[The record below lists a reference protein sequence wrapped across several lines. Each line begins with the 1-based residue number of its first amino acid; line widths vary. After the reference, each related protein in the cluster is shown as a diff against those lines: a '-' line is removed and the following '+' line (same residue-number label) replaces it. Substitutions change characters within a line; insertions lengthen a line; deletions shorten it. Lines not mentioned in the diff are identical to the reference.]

1 MLFFF
6 KFYLSNSF
14 FETLLI
20 PFIFFSPITLL
31 MLDSSIGRYETAL
44 WEKKEVLK
52 YFWIKQ
58 PDKRNTRLPLLL
70 CTNRVSVYHPE
81 LYSTQNVL
89 GAGLMASHFLLQS
102 RPGLVLR
109 KKDSWAD
116 WRIRNSVG
124 AQGVTTFVE
133 EVEIISKPQMER
145 GTAQKKKKHPASES
159 PWSQTAP
166 WDSSL
171 WLSDDL
177 SIS

>member
-1 MLFFF
+1 
-6 KFYLSNSF
+6 
-14 FETLLI
+14 
-20 PFIFFSPITLL
+20 

-70 CTNRVSVYHPE
+70 YTNRVSVYHPE

-109 KKDSWAD
+109 KKDS
-116 WRIRNSVG
+116 
-124 AQGVTTFVE
+124 
-133 EVEIISKPQMER
+133 
-145 GTAQKKKKHPASES
+145 
-159 PWSQTAP
+159 
-166 WDSSL
+166 
-171 WLSDDL
+171 
-177 SIS
+177 